1 MDVDVPEDHIQ
12 QLLKSSDGASDAD
25 TIFDVGDCE
34 EVLAALKAYK
44 FFEKKK
50 KTGMNTALLTVSSKS
65 RIDCKERHKM
75 TKKHVSASHSGLY
88 RQSID
93 IYRAEVEPEPQRCRA
108 STLSR
113 QKNLKT

>member
-44 FFEKKK
+44 LF
-50 KTGMNTALLTVSSKS
+50 
-65 RIDCKERHKM
+65 
-75 TKKHVSASHSGLY
+75 
-88 RQSID
+88 
-93 IYRAEVEPEPQRCRA
+93 
-108 STLSR
+108 
-113 QKNLKT
+113 